1 VEMEIYRNYVSINKV
16 NENVTQVLSYSDI
29 LELQNQVEQV
39 FVHDEIIKSVK
50 NIVFGTRTHANIQ
63 IGASTRSGII
73 FIKCLKAHALVNG
86 RSFVTEDDIKAL
98 ALPVLHHRLIFKT
111 REAKESA
118 LQTLVNSEVDKL
130 IKMDLF
136 KEV

>member
-1 VEMEIYRNYVSINKV
+1 
-16 NENVTQVLSYSDI
+16 
-29 LELQNQVEQV
+29 
-39 FVHDEIIKSVK
+39 FVHDEIITAVK
-50 NIVFGTRTHANIQ
+50 NIVFGTRTHPNIQ

-98 ALPVLHHRLIFKT
+98 ASPVLHHRLIFKN
-111 REAKESA
+111 REAKDSA
-118 LQTLVNSEVDKL
+118 LQTLVSNEVDRLVKL
-130 IKMDLF
+130 ELF